1 MMIAVMWKRNQQGV
15 LRRKGKIHLAE
26 QAKEGTKT
34 LCGLVIGTDI
44 ERIRKVEGLMTR
56 TRGAWSVDW
65 HSAYICQSCRRVKI
79 HRGCMGKEDERTERI
94 KTFLGKN

>member
-1 MMIAVMWKRNQQGV
+1 MMIGVMWKRNQQGV
-15 LRRKGKIHLAE
+15 LRRKGKVHLAE

-34 LCGLVIGTDI
+34 LCGLVIGNDI
-44 ERIRKVEGLMTR
+44 ERIRKVESLIR
-56 TRGAWSVDW
+56 SRDIWSINW
-65 HSAYICQSCRRVKI
+65 GHACMCQSCRRVKI